1 MGSRQ
6 RQNTIAGLIFTSPF
20 IVGFL
25 IFSLYPIG
33 ASLFYSFTSYRILT
47 PPHWIGFGNYQRML
61 FRDELFWTSLYN
73 SGFFTLLSVPSG
85 LIVSFVLALA
95 LNANIRGLSIYRT
108 VFYLPSLVPTVA
120 VAIIWLWLFHTRYGL
135 LNIILQ
141 WLGLPRVGW
150 LTSPGMAKPSLAI
163 MGLWLIGP
171 TIIIFLAA
179 LQDVPQHLY
188 ESAEIDGAYYLQK
201 TIYITIPMV
210 TPVILFNL
218 IMGLIGSFQYFTQVY
233 IMTDGGPVHATLMYV
248 MYLYKN
254 GFEYVQMGYAS
265 ALAWVL
271 FLVIL
276 LCTVLVLRSSG
287 RWVYY
292 GGMVR

>member
-179 LQDVPQHLY
+179 LQDVPQQLY
-188 ESAEIDGAYYLQK
+188 ESAEIDGAYYVQK
-201 TIYITIPMV
+201 TVYITIPMV
-210 TPVILFNL
+210 TPVILFNV
-218 IMGLIGSFQYFTQVY
+218 IMGLIGSFQYFTQAYV
-233 IMTDGGPVHATLMYV
+233 MTNGGPVNSTLMYV

-254 GFEYVQMGYAS
+254 GFEYIQMGYAS
-265 ALAWVL
+265 AMAWVL

-276 LCTVLVLRSSG
+276 VCTVLVLRSSG

-292 GGMVR
+292 GGVAR

>member
-73 SGFFTLLSVPSG
+73 SGFFTLISVPSG
-85 LIVSFVLALA
+85 LLASFVLALA

-150 LTSPGMAKPSLAI
+150 LTNPNMAKPSLAI

-179 LQDVPQHLY
+179 LQDVPQQLY
-188 ESAEIDGAYYLQK
+188 ESAEIDGAYYVQK
-201 TIYITIPMV
+201 TVYITIPMV
-210 TPVILFNL
+210 TPVILFNV
-218 IMGLIGSFQYFTQVY
+218 IMGLIGSFQYFTQAYV
-233 IMTDGGPVHATLMYV
+233 MTDGGPVNSTLMYV
-248 MYLYKN
+248 LYLYKN
-254 GFEYVQMGYAS
+254 GFEYIQMGYAS
-265 ALAWVL
+265 AMAWVL

-276 LCTVLVLRSSG
+276 VCTVLVLRSSG

-292 GGMVR
+292 GGVAR

>member
-25 IFSLYPIG
+25 VFSFYPIG

-47 PPHWIGFGNYQRML
+47 PPHWIGLGNYQRML
-61 FRDELFWTSLYN
+61 FTDELFWTTLYN
-73 SGFFTLLSVPSG
+73 TSFFTLLSVPSG
-85 LIVSFVLALA
+85 LLASFVLALA

-163 MGLWLIGP
+163 MGLWAIGP
-171 TIIIFLAA
+171 TVIIFLAS
-179 LQDVPQHLY
+179 LQDVPQQLY
-188 ESAEIDGAYYLQK
+188 EAAEIDGAYYLQK
-201 TIYITIPMV
+201 TVYITVPMV

-218 IMGLIGSFQYFTQVY
+218 IMGLIGSFQYFTQAY
-233 IMTDGGPVHATLMYV
+233 IMTNGGPVNATLMYV

-254 GFEYVQMGYAS
+254 GFEYIQMGYAS
-265 ALAWVL
+265 AMAWVL

-276 LCTVLVLRSSG
+276 LCTAVVLRSSG

-292 GGMVR
+292 GGVAR

>member
-1 MGSRQ
+1 MGSRE

-25 IFSLYPIG
+25 IFTLYPIA

-47 PPHWIGFGNYQRML
+47 PPHWIGLGNYQRML
-61 FRDELFWTSLYN
+61 FKDELFWTSLYN

-85 LIVSFVLALA
+85 LLASFVLALA

-292 GGMVR
+292 GGMAR

>member
-25 IFSLYPIG
+25 VFSFYPIG

-47 PPHWIGFGNYQRML
+47 PPHWIGLGNYQRML
-61 FRDELFWTSLYN
+61 FTDELFWTSLYN
-73 SGFFTLLSVPSG
+73 TSFFTLLSVPSG
-85 LIVSFVLALA
+85 LLASFVLALA

-163 MGLWLIGP
+163 MGLWAIGP
-171 TIIIFLAA
+171 TVIIFLAS
-179 LQDVPQHLY
+179 LQDVPQQLY
-188 ESAEIDGAYYLQK
+188 EAAEIDGAYYLQK
-201 TIYITIPMV
+201 TVYITVPMV

-218 IMGLIGSFQYFTQVY
+218 IMGLIGSFQYFTQAY
-233 IMTDGGPVHATLMYV
+233 IMTNGGPVNATLMYV

-254 GFEYVQMGYAS
+254 GFEYIQMGYAS
-265 ALAWVL
+265 AMAWVL

-276 LCTVLVLRSSG
+276 LCTAVVLRSSG

-292 GGMVR
+292 GGVAR